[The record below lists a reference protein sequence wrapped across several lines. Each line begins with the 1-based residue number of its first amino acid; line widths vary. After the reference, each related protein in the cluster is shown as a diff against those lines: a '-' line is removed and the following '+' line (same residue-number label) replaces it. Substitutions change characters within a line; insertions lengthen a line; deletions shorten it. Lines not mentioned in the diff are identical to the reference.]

1 MTLLSP
7 EDQQSIDLIYSI
19 GDKNLDGS
27 LSKEEFKAMLQMMGQ
42 TVTDS
47 DLNMYWPFL
56 DTNKDGL
63 ISKAELTSL
72 AETSQTTQFPKL

>member
-1 MTLLSP
+1 M
-7 EDQQSIDLIYSI
+7 

-27 LSKEEFKAMLQMMGQ
+27 LSKDEFKAMLQMMGQ
-42 TVTDS
+42 AVTDS

-63 ISKAELTSL
+63 ISKSISVHDPKGVLLALTAIDS
-72 AETSQTTQFPKL
+72 